1 MSARVSMAMA
11 NVPGPRDVGRP
22 AVATPPSGVKMFSD
36 VHRYLNQRHSDI
48 QWLRSMHAR
57 KDVQRKEAIAECQ
70 RQLEH
75 DKSERSAQMKKF
87 SEEMQTHVN
96 RKMSTLHHELEDADM
111 MMMNKE
117 NPMNAHDRRKLQ
129 FQIDRMSKEL
139 AAMRA
144 GLNLVADA
152 MDVMCTDSY
161 PARNLI
167 PGEDEEA

>member
-1 MSARVSMAMA
+1 MSARVSTALA
-11 NVPGPRDVGRP
+11 NAPGPLDVGRP
-22 AVATPPSGVKMFSD
+22 AGAAPPTGVKMFSD

-48 QWLRSMHAR
+48 QWLRALHAR
-57 KDVQRKEAIAECQ
+57 KDAQRKEAIAECE

-75 DKSERSAQMKKF
+75 DKAERSVQMKKF
-87 SEEMQTHVN
+87 SEEMQSHVT

-139 AAMRA
+139 SAMRA
-144 GLNLVADA
+144 GLILVADA
-152 MDVMCTDSY
+152 MDVMCSDSY
-161 PARNLI
+161 PARE
-167 PGEDEEA
+167 PAEEEELA